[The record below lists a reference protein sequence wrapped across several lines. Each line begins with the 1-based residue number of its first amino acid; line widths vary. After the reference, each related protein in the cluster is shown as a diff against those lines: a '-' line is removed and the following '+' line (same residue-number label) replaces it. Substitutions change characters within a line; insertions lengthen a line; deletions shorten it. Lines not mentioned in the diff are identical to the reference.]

1 MQTPKGAVVV
11 VTPSVRE
18 ALAVA
23 RAAQVVAELVAG
35 IKQMVLQVQLIL
47 EVVVEVPGIHQIQV
61 VVMAAQAS

>member
-1 MQTPKGAVVV
+1 MPGAVVV